1 MTNFQ
6 MVREFMLAFGHSAPE
21 SYTELTMEELDLRLR
36 LIEEELRETE
46 EAMLE
51 NEPVNIAKELT
62 DLLYVVYGTAAAYGI
77 NIDKCFEAVHK
88 SNMSKLDA
96 DGKPRYREDGKI
108 LKGDLYKPADL
119 TDIVK

>member
-6 MVREFMLAFGHSAPE
+6 KVREFMLAFGHGAPE
-21 SYTELTMEELDLRLR
+21 KYTELTMEQLDLRLR
-36 LIEEELRETE
+36 LIEEELNEVE

-77 NIDKCFEAVHK
+77 EIDECFDAVHK
-88 SNMSKLDA
+88 SNMSKLNA
-96 DGKPRYREDGKI
+96 DGKPSYREDGKI